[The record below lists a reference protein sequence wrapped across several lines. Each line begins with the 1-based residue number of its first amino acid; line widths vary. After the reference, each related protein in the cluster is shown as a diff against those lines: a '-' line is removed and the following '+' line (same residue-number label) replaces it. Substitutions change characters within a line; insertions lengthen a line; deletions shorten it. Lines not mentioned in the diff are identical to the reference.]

1 MNIYTDTNS
10 PFPSQVVS
18 DAEKASLEY
27 GEQVAQAIEQEWFS
41 QGRVSGN
48 RYLTNWNN
56 FHQLRLY
63 ARGEQS
69 IQKYKDELAIN
80 GDLSYL
86 NLDWKPVPILSKFVD
101 IVVNGI
107 SSKSYD
113 IKAYAQDP
121 ESIKKRTEYASKIY
135 EDMLSKEY
143 LENLKQTLGLDLY
156 QSPSKDII
164 PENREELELHMQLS
178 YKQSVEIAEE
188 EAISSVFAQNKYD
201 LIRRRLNMD
210 LVTCGIAAAKTS
222 FNVANGVTVDYVDP
236 AYMIYSYTE
245 DPNFEDIY
253 YVGEIKA
260 ITIPELKKEFPHISE
275 EELKRIQAQP
285 GNRSYITGWGD
296 YDANTVQVLYFD
308 YKTYHN
314 QVFKIKQTDQGLIK
328 AIEKPDT
335 FNPEPNENFER
346 VGRSIE
352 VLYSGA
358 KVLGTNT
365 MLKWELAQNM
375 SRPFADTTKVK
386 MNYAICAPRMYKG
399 RIESIVSKCTGFADM
414 IQLTHLKLQQVIS
427 RMVPDGVYLD
437 MDGLSE
443 VDLGNGTNYNPAE
456 ALNMYFQTGSIV
468 GRSLTQEGDMNPGK
482 VPIQELQSGSGNAK
496 ISSLI
501 QTYQYYLQMIR
512 DVTGLNEARDGSL
525 PDRNTLVGL
534 QKLAAN
540 ASNVATRHIVQSSLF
555 LTLKLAENISLKVAD
570 ALEFPLTKSSLQN
583 SISTYNIKTLEEV
596 VNLNLHDFG
605 IFLEL
610 EPDEEEKQQLESN
623 IQIALQ
629 AKNIDVEDAI
639 DLRSIKNLKLANQM
653 LKVKR
658 KEKAKQD
665 QAAQQANIAAQSQ
678 AQAAAA
684 EKTAMAEVQKQQ
696 AISGANVEYEKAKSQ
711 FEIERMQIQAQ
722 LKKQEMQMQH
732 QFDMQL
738 KQVEEEQAQLEQNI
752 QVALQAGGIDLED
765 AIDLRQI
772 RNLKLAN
779 QMLKVKRRQ
788 KAKQDQANQQA
799 NIQAQAQAQAE
810 TAEKT
815 AMAEVQKQ
823 QAISGANVEYEKAKS
838 EFEKDRMQLQ
848 SQLDQQKMMQ
858 QHKND
863 MELKQLEVQQQQQ
876 KEKEIEDRKDKRIK
890 MEGTQQSKMIQQR
903 QTDSPA
909 IDFEAESGLD
919 MSPFM

>member
-1 MNIYTDTNS
+1 MSIYTDTNS

-27 GEQVAQAIEQEWFS
+27 GKQVAQAIEQEWFN
-41 QGRVSGN
+41 QGRTSGN

-56 FHQLRLY
+56 FHNLRLY

-86 NLDWKPVPILSKFVD
+86 NLDWKPVPVLSKFVD

-107 SSKSYD
+107 SQKTYD

-121 ESIKKRTEYASKIY
+121 ESVKKRTEYASKIY

-143 LENLKQTLGLDLY
+143 LEGLKQTLGIDLY
-156 QSPSKDII
+156 QSPSTEII
-164 PENREELELHMQLS
+164 PESPEELELHMQLK

-188 EAISSVFAQNKYD
+188 EAISTVFAQNKYN

-210 LVTCGIAAAKTS
+210 LTVCGIAAAKTS
-222 FNVANGVTVDYVDP
+222 FNTAEGVTVDYVDP
-236 AYMIYSYTE
+236 AYLVHSYTE

-253 YVGEIKA
+253 YVGELKA
-260 ITIPELKKEFPHISE
+260 ITISELKKEFPHIDDN
-275 EELKRIQAQP
+275 ELKKIQSMP

-296 YDANTVQVLYFD
+296 YDSNTVQVLYFD

-314 QVFKIKQTDQGLIK
+314 QVFKIKQTDQGLMK

-335 FNPEPNENFER
+335 FNPPENEMFER
-346 VGRSIE
+346 VSRSIE
-352 VLYSGA
+352 VIYTGA

-365 MLKWELAQNM
+365 MLKWELAKNM
-375 SRPFADTTKVK
+375 SRPMADTTKVK

-399 RIESIVSKCTGFADM
+399 RIESLVGKCTGFADM

-437 MDGLSE
+437 MDGLAE

-468 GRSLTQEGDMNPGK
+468 GRSLTQEGDMNAGK

-496 ISSLI
+496 IASLI

-540 ASNVATRHIVQSSLF
+540 ASNTATRHIVQSSLF
-555 LTLKLAENISLKVAD
+555 LTLKLAENVSLKIAD

-583 SISTYNIKTLEEV
+583 SISTFNIKTLSEV

-610 EPDEEEKQQLESN
+610 EPD
-623 IQIALQ
+623 
-629 AKNIDVEDAI
+629 
-639 DLRSIKNLKLANQM
+639 
-653 LKVKR
+653 
-658 KEKAKQD
+658 
-665 QAAQQANIAAQSQ
+665 
-678 AQAAAA
+678 
-684 EKTAMAEVQKQQ
+684 
-696 AISGANVEYEKAKSQ
+696 
-711 FEIERMQIQAQ
+711 
-722 LKKQEMQMQH
+722 
-732 QFDMQL
+732 
-738 KQVEEEQAQLEQNI
+738 EEEQAQLEQNI

-772 RNLKLAN
+772 KNLKLAN

-848 SQLDQQKMMQ
+848 AQLDQQKMMQ
-858 QHKND
+858 QHQND
-863 MELKQLEVQQQQQ
+863 MELKNLEVQSRSQIEN
-876 KEKEIEDRKDKRIK
+876 EKEDRKDKRIK
-890 MEGTQQSKMIQQR
+890 MEGTQQSEMISQR
-903 QTDSPA
+903 KNDGLP
-909 IDFEAESGLD
+909 INFEQESTPP
-919 MSPFM
+919 MV

>member
-1 MNIYTDTNS
+1 MNIYSDTNS

-27 GEQVAQAIEQEWFS
+27 GKQVAQAIEQEWFN
-41 QGRVSGN
+41 QGRTSGN

-56 FHQLRLY
+56 FHQLRTY

-86 NLDWKPVPILSKFVD
+86 NLDWKPVPILSKFAD

-107 SSKSYD
+107 SSKTYD

-121 ESIKKRTEYASKIY
+121 ESIKKRTNYASKIY
-135 EDMLSKEY
+135 EDMVASEY
-143 LENLKQTLGLDLY
+143 LDKLSQTLGLDLY
-156 QSPSKDII
+156 QSPLKDII
-164 PENREELELHMQLS
+164 PETSDELELHMQLS

-188 EAISSVFAQNKYD
+188 EAISTVLAQNKYD

-222 FNVANGVTVDYVDP
+222 FNTANGVTVDYVDP
-236 AYMIYSYTE
+236 AYMVYSYTE

-253 YVGEIKA
+253 YVGELKSISLS
-260 ITIPELKKEFPHISE
+260 ELKKEFPHITDK
-275 EELKRIQAQP
+275 ELERIQAMP

-296 YDANTVQVLYFD
+296 YDVNTVQVLYFD

-314 QVFKIKQTDQGLIK
+314 QVFKIKQTDQGLMK

-335 FNPEPNENFER
+335 FNPPENEMFER
-346 VGRSIE
+346 VSRSIE

-358 KVLGTNT
+358 KVLGTDT
-365 MLKWELAQNM
+365 MLKWELAENM
-375 SRPFADTTKVK
+375 SRPYADTTKVK

-437 MDGLSE
+437 MDGLAE

-468 GRSLTQEGDMNPGK
+468 GRSLTQEGDMNAGK

-555 LTLKLAENISLKVAD
+555 LTLKLAENISLKIAD

-583 SISTYNIKTLEEV
+583 SISTYNVKTLKEV

-610 EPDEEEKQQLESN
+610 EPDEEEKQQLEAN

-639 DLRSIKNLKLANQM
+639 DLRQIKNLKLANQM

-658 KEKAKQD
+658 K
-665 QAAQQANIAAQSQ
+665 
-678 AQAAAA
+678 
-684 EKTAMAEVQKQQ
+684 
-696 AISGANVEYEKAKSQ
+696 
-711 FEIERMQIQAQ
+711 
-722 LKKQEMQMQH
+722 
-732 QFDMQL
+732 
-738 KQVEEEQAQLEQNI
+738 
-752 QVALQAGGIDLED
+752 
-765 AIDLRQI
+765 
-772 RNLKLAN
+772 
-779 QMLKVKRRQ
+779 Q

-799 NIQAQAQAQAE
+799 NIQAQAQAQAQ

-848 SQLDQQKMMQ
+848 AQLDQQKMMQ

-863 MELKQLEVQQQQQ
+863 MELAKLQEQGTTSREQQR
-876 KEKEIEDRKDKRIK
+876 EKAKDKRIK
-890 MEGTQQSKMIQQR
+890 MEGTQQSKMISQR
-903 QTDSPA
+903 KNDSNPINFELEGKQTMGVPN
-909 IDFEAESGLD
+909 
-919 MSPFM
+919 P